1 MLSAESALLKTEALT
16 KRFGGIVA
24 LDDVSLEVRSGEI
37 TGLIGPNGSGKT
49 TTFNT
54 LTGVLRPSSG
64 HIVFQGYDI
73 SRSRPDRNAALGMS
87 RTFQNIRLFPEL
99 SVVENVAVGLH
110 MRHGNGFW
118 ASLSAFPRVLKA
130 ERGIHERAMDLLEF
144 LGLTERADDVVTSLP
159 YGEQR
164 KVELA
169 RALATE
175 PTLLLLDEPS
185 AGMNA
190 RETQEISAA
199 VRKIHADQGVTV
211 LLVEHDMKLVM
222 QICDRIHVISQGRM
236 LATGTP
242 DVIQN
247 NPDVIKAYLGTGGS
261 SRDA

>member
-1 MLSAESALLKTEALT
+1 MSITEEALLKTEALT

-24 LDDVSLEVRSGEI
+24 LDGVSLEVRSGEI

-54 LTGVLRPSSG
+54 LTGVLQPSGG
-64 HIVFQGYDI
+64 HIIFRGHDI
-73 SRSRPDRNAALGMS
+73 SRSRPDRNAKLGMS

-99 SVVENVAVGLH
+99 SVVENVAMGLH
-110 MRHGNGFW
+110 MRYGKGFW
-118 ASLSAFPRVLKA
+118 ANLSALPGVAKA
-130 ERGIHERAMDLLEF
+130 ERGIHERAMNLLGF
-144 LGLTERADDVVTSLP
+144 LGLTSRADEAVTSLP
-159 YGEQR
+159 YGAQR

-175 PTLLLLDEPS
+175 PKLLLLDEPS

-190 RETQEISAA
+190 QETQEISDA
-199 VRKIHADQGVTV
+199 VRKIHEEQGVTV

-222 QICDRIHVISQGRM
+222 QICDQIHVINHGRM
-236 LATGTP
+236 LATGSP

-247 NPDVIKAYLGTGGS
+247 DPEVIKAYLGTGS
-261 SRDA
+261 HDDA